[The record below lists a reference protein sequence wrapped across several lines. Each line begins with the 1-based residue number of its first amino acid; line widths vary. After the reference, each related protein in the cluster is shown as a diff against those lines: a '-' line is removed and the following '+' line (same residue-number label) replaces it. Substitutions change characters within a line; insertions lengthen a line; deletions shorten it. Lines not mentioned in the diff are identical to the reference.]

1 MGRAKRRQVLEIIA
15 TDATF
20 ERTEYRGREVWLGK
34 CLHCGA
40 HLVVGL
46 DGEPVSRATIEHIVP
61 RVHGGTDALE
71 NLALACARCNAGKGV
86 RHDRRYRTDPRAR
99 DLVQRLLARR
109 QERWRAPEP
118 ESSPWSRGEREP

>member
-1 MGRAKRRQVLEIIA
+1 MSRAKRRRILDIIA

-20 ERTEYRGREVWLGK
+20 ARVEHRGREVWQGK

-40 HLVVGL
+40 HLVVGV

-71 NLALACARCNAGKGV
+71 NLGLACARCNAGKGV
-86 RHDRRYRTDPRAR
+86 RHDRNYLRDPRAR
-99 DLVQRLLARR
+99 ELVERLLQRR
-109 QERWRAPEP
+109 RERWREP
-118 ESSPWSRGEREP
+118 GLS

>member
-1 MGRAKRRQVLEIIA
+1 MSRAKRRRILDIIA

-20 ERTEYRGREVWLGK
+20 ARTEHRGREVWLGK

-61 RVHGGTDALE
+61 RVQGGTDALE

-86 RHDRRYRTDPRAR
+86 RHDRHCHRDPRAQA
-99 DLVQRLLARR
+99 LVQRLLALRR
-109 QERWRAPEP
+109 QRWREPAPG
-118 ESSPWSRGEREP
+118 SRGEHER